1 MPLCPVR
8 QRHSESSSPSLAFA
22 ALRSCVSKSLADVS
36 QIHSA
41 SLLRAFKIK
50 LVLSTPKPASALC
63 FLALFMTPLRFK
75 IIEMSLVPSF
85 PLLPKCNRL
94 ILLLPCLVNQP
105 WLSSIPL
112 PLPQLAPSLPF
123 TWTIVIVSL
132 PDLVSSDFS
141 LLQSIL
147 RTVARLIFQRH
158 SSDYVIS
165 Y

>member
-1 MPLCPVR
+1 MSPKDWQTSHEYTQHHCSEHSKLNLC
-8 QRHSESSSPSLAFA
+8 F
-22 ALRSCVSKSLADVS
+22 
-36 QIHSA
+36 
-41 SLLRAFKIK
+41 LLPN
-50 LVLSTPKPASALC
+50 LLLLCC

-75 IIEMSLVPSF
+75 IIEMSLVPSS